1 LNQLVLNSPA
11 PVVPALAAVGGERV
25 GTRFLEFA
33 VIICASEGRGST

>member
-1 LNQLVLNSPA
+1 LNRLVLDSPA
-11 PVVPALAAVGGERV
+11 PVVPALAAASERA

>member
-1 LNQLVLNSPA
+1 LNRRVIHPAA
-11 PVVPALAAVGGERV
+11 PVVPALAAAGERA